1 MNEVLQF
8 EKDILNTY
16 RMKKLNISS
25 ESKISDIDEVYKLM
39 YSYIGLHAAR
49 IGKPYISLLSKNV
62 DIHINDLYK
71 KINFNE
77 EFITRRCM
85 RKTLHICNRTDLP
98 MIHNATLQ
106 QRLPKLKEESYLID
120 KSEDIIINKLSA
132 NSCERD
138 ELYQTLMTKL
148 SIQKD
153 TAKKLLEYNYENGLI
168 YFTNI
173 SESVY
178 KEKRLYLLQ
187 QENLLKQKNGDI
199 NENIDEAIEQLVER
213 YIKCFGP
220 VSKSDICWWSGLS
233 KGRVDK
239 ALNKIK
245 EKISWISVEENN
257 ELLCIF
263 KDEVLK
269 IKQNSDIVLG
279 DCKFMAYEDTTL
291 KAYYSTRN
299 FYADNP
305 KQYFNQIG
313 EIYATIFLAG
323 KAIGIWSLDVK
334 KNEIIIESVEANKSQ
349 YEIILKEKSRMEE
362 LLF

>member
-1 MNEVLQF
+1 MDEILQF
-8 EKDILNTY
+8 EKDTLNGY

-25 ESKISDIDEVYKLM
+25 ENKISDIDEVYKLM
-39 YSYIGLHAAR
+39 NSYIGLHSAR
-49 IGKPYISLLSKNV
+49 IGKPYISLLSKNI

-71 KINFNE
+71 KINFND
-77 EFITRRCM
+77 EFVTRRCM

-106 QRLPKLKEESYLID
+106 QRLPKLKEESYLND
-120 KSEDIIINKLSA
+120 KAEDLIINKLSA
-132 NSCERD
+132 NSCERE
-138 ELYQTLMTKL
+138 ELYETLMTKL
-148 SIQKD
+148 GVQKD
-153 TAKKLLEYNYENGLI
+153 TAKKLLEYNYESGLI
-168 YFTNI
+168 YFTNV

-178 KEKRLYLLQ
+178 KEKRLYLLHK
-187 QENLLKQKNGDI
+187 ENLLKQQDGDI
-199 NENIDEAIEQLVER
+199 DKIIDEAIEQLIER

-233 KGRVDK
+233 KGKVDK
-239 ALNKIK
+239 ALDKVK
-245 EKISWISVEENN
+245 ENISWLSVKENG

-269 IKQNSDIVLG
+269 IKQNTDILLG

-291 KAYYSTRN
+291 KAYYSTRY

-313 EIYATIFLAG
+313 EIYATIFLDG

-334 KNEIIIESVEANKSQ
+334 KNKIMIESVEANKAQ
-349 YEIILKEKSRMEE
+349 YEIILKEKLRMED